1 MVSSRKSRHNPPFCG
16 QGEETMAYKL
26 EGSLLEVCDCEILC
40 PCWVGEAPDNGT
52 CQAALAYHFER
63 GTIDGVD
70 VSGLTLASNAFLPG
84 TPLAGNWRV
93 QLYIDERATKE
104 QEEALLSVFTGKQGG
119 PVADLVSL
127 IGEVVGIERAPIT
140 FEVKE
145 GKGTLRIGNT
155 TEAVMEPYRGP
166 TGKPTTLVD
175 SIFSTIPGSP
185 AYVAKASMFRLK
197 NDAVGLDVNLRDHN
211 AIQGLFA
218 FEG

>member
-1 MVSSRKSRHNPPFCG
+1 M
-16 QGEETMAYKL
+16 TYKL
-26 EGSLLEVCDCEILC
+26 EGSLLEVCDCNVLC
-40 PCWVGEAPDNGT
+40 PCWIGEAPDNGT
-52 CQAALAYHFER
+52 CQTALADHFER
-63 GTIDGVD
+63 GAIDGID
-70 VSGLTLASNAFLPG
+70 VSGLTLATNAFVPG

-93 QLYIDERATKE
+93 QIYIDERATKE
-104 QEEALLSVFTGKQGG
+104 QEVALLSVFTGKQGG

-127 IGEVVGIERAPIT
+127 IGEVVGVERAPIT

-145 GKGTLRIGNT
+145 GKGTLRIGDT

-166 TGKPTTLVD
+166 SGQPTTLVD

-197 NDAVGLDVNLRDHN
+197 NEAVGVDVNLRDHN
-211 AIQGLFA
+211 AIQGQFA

>member
-1 MVSSRKSRHNPPFCG
+1 M
-16 QGEETMAYKL
+16 TYKL
-26 EGSLLEVCDCEILC
+26 EGSILEVCDCEILC

-52 CQAALAYHFER
+52 CQAAVAYHFDR
-63 GTIDGVD
+63 GTVDGVD
-70 VSGLTLASNAFLPG
+70 VSGLTLAVNAFLPG
-84 TPLAGNWRV
+84 PPLEGNWRAEV
-93 QLYIDERATKE
+93 FVDERATKQ

-119 PVADLVSL
+119 PVADLASL
-127 IGEVVGIERAPIT
+127 IGEVVKVERAPIT

-166 TGKPTTLVD
+166 SGKPTTLVD

-197 NDAVGLDVNLRDHN
+197 NEAVGLDVNLKDHN
-211 AIQGLFA
+211 AIQGVFA